1 MKIIYLVVCLFIY
14 TTSLS
19 QGVLLDE
26 FESLS
31 DWEKVESEGTS
42 IDLKL
47 EKGLKGNC
55 IKVDFDFKLG
65 SGFCGIRRKIN
76 FKLPQNYQFE
86 FYIKGKAKINNLE
99 FKLID
104 PTGENVWWL
113 NQRNFEFP
121 KNWGKITIKKRDI
134 SFAWGPRGGGDIDEV
149 GYIEIII
156 SAVEGGRGSIFIDE
170 LSIVELEPDSIRRDI
185 TKFSFSSSSG
195 NPSLTFD
202 GKSETFWETNEKE
215 SHITIDFGAVKEY
228 GGLVVD
234 WDEKDYAKAY
244 KVLSS
249 KDGKEWSEVYNV
261 KNGVGGRNYIFLKNA
276 ESRFIK
282 ILMLKPNSKK
292 YKIREI
298 RVKDISFS
306 SSINEFFKY
315 IAKDAPYGYFPKYF
329 WDKQIYWTVI
339 GIPDDAKESLIS
351 EDGVIEPEKLSFTVE
366 PFLFVDGKLFNYT
379 NVKISQFLED
389 DYLPIPSV
397 IWENERFNF
406 EIKAFVTGEKRKSCL
421 MVRYKVKN
429 TGDAPLKG
437 KLFLAIRPFQV
448 LPPWQNLNITGG
460 ATKINKLRWDGKSV
474 IVNDHKKIIPIV
486 KPNDIGFAEFNQG
499 DITRYLSK
507 GVLPP
512 NKNAN
517 CEFGYASGG
526 IEYNMSIPVGDEKSF
541 CLIIPLYDT
550 YSELIDFEE
559 ELEKIKNYWRNLLD
573 RVRIE
578 IPDRKIVNSIK
589 SNLAYILIN
598 ADDPALQPGSRN
610 YERSWIRDGALI
622 SNSLLYFG
630 FYDNVKNYIEWYAK
644 HQYENGKIP
653 CVVDSRG
660 PDPVPEHDSNGEF
673 IYTLFNYFKFT
684 GDTTFLM
691 ENFDKVIKAV
701 DYLAHLISQRKTD
714 EFKTQEKLPYY
725 GLLTESISHEGYS
738 SKPMHSYWDNFWALR
753 GLKDAANI
761 AKILGQEKYVD
772 YFNQLKKEFE
782 KNLYNSLSLTVKEKK
797 IDYIPGCVELGD
809 FDPTSTAI
817 AIYPTFAFEDVNNFN
832 AETLLFYLH
841 NTFKKYYEF
850 FKQRKTL
857 NDWKNYT
864 PYEIRLCGAFIHLG
878 EKEIAYE
885 LLDFFFEHQRP
896 YNWNM
901 WAEVVWNSKDSPGTI
916 GDMPHSWVGAEF
928 INSIRQIF
936 IYEKDSL
943 AVIGAGIK
951 EEWLSKGKLSVE
963 NLETYFGK
971 INLYFE
977 INDKILSVKIN
988 SNEPKFFRFCLA
1000 NPFKLKPAKVLVNG
1014 VEINNFTEKFICPDY
1029 KTKLPLEIKVIY
1041 Q

>member
-65 SGFCGIRRKIN
+65 SGFCGIRRRIN

-202 GKSETFWETNEKE
+202 GKSETFWESSEKE

-329 WDKQIYWTVI
+329 RDKQIYWTVI

-406 EIKAFVTGEKRKSCL
+406 EIKAFVTGEKRKSRL

-429 TGDAPLKG
+429 IGDAPLKG

-474 IVNDHKKIIPIV
+474 IVNDHRKIIPTV

-541 CLIIPLYDT
+541 YLIIPLYDT
-550 YSELIDFEE
+550 YSELTDFEE

-630 FYDNVKNYIEWYAK
+630 FYDKVKNYIEWYAK

-772 YFNQLKKEFE
+772 YFNQLKEEFE
-782 KNLYNSLSLTVKEKK
+782 KNLYNSLSLTIKGKK

-901 WAEVVWNSKDSPGTI
+901 WAEVVWNSKDSPGFI